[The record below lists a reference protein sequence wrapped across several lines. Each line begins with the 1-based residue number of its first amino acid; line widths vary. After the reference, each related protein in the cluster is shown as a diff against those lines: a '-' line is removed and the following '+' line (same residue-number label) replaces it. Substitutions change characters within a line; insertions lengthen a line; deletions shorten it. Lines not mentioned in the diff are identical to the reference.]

1 MRNQLRAAL
10 YLLLHDA
17 YPKGAV
23 AITALLPL
31 VFALTTLIP
40 GVDPVTFE
48 YVLSGAVGAANFGA
62 SFAMVGLVAHDLA
75 SGGLRAACLA
85 PRGRQ
90 RYVVSRAVL
99 AGVVSV
105 ALMLWAVVFS
115 AVLLVFPGVYVAYS
129 DALGELVG
137 VVGARVL
144 VAWAYATIATLL
156 TWVSRRER
164 GMGGVFLISL
174 AVSAGILGLLVQTLP
189 VMVAQLFS
197 QELGSALLD
206 GLRFVL
212 LYPLVESFAVV
223 DPLRSVAL
231 PLVYLVAASALSCR
245 LWARRAV

>member
-17 YPKGAV
+17 YLKGAV

-31 VFALTTLIP
+31 ASALVTLIP
-40 GVDPVTFE
+40 GVSPITFE
-48 YVLSGAVGAANFGA
+48 SVLASAVGAANFGA

-85 PRGRQ
+85 PRGRL
-90 RYVVSRAVL
+90 RYVASRAVL

-105 ALMLWAVVFS
+105 ALMLWAVVVA
-115 AVLLVFPGVYVAYS
+115 AVLLVFPGVYVGHP
-129 DALGELVG
+129 DALAELVG
-137 VVGARVL
+137 VIGVRVL
-144 VAWAYATIATLL
+144 VAWAYAAIAMLL
-156 TWVSRRER
+156 TWASRRER

-174 AVSAGILGLLVQTLP
+174 AVSAGILGLLVQMLP

-197 QELGSALLD
+197 QKLGSSLLD
-206 GLRFVL
+206 GLRAVL

-231 PLVYLVAASALSCR
+231 PLVYVAVASALSCR